1 MKPLGAILLIGLPLL
16 GKAQLESATRLVLT
30 GPDPE
35 QRQVEG
41 LAYPS
46 SGDAAVSVDAARNQ
60 ASTFV
65 EVDGSAVLEGD
76 LSPAPSE
83 YTAGMVVTMV
93 LTQSNSGAATVNLNG
108 LGPRSLLKHGRLPL
122 DSADLAPG
130 VPVRMAYD
138 GEAFR
143 VLSSTYLP
151 CRKGYSIGARE
162 YCIEDSS
169 RADTTFL
176 AALQLCRS
184 KDARLCTYAEW
195 VHACQSNP
203 GFIGTVLDYEW
214 VDSAA
219 NNANGAK
226 LVGNGGDGTP
236 GSPVGI
242 NCGHG
247 GQASISNGRGR
258 YRCCTHR

>member
-1 MKPLGAILLIGLPLL
+1 MKPLGAILLIALPFT
-16 GKAQLESATRLVLT
+16 GQAQLESATRLVLT
-30 GPDPE
+30 GSAPE

-41 LAYPS
+41 LAYPVS
-46 SGDAAVSVDAARNQ
+46 ADAAVSVDAARNQ
-60 ASTFV
+60 ATSFV
-65 EVDGSAVLEGD
+65 EVNGSAVLEGD
-76 LSPAPSE
+76 LSPAPSA
-83 YTAGMVVTMV
+83 YTAGMLVTMV
-93 LTQSNSGAATVNLNG
+93 LTESNSAAATVSLNG
-108 LGPRSLLKHGRLPL
+108 LGPRLLLKHGGLPL
-122 DSADLAPG
+122 DSADLVPG

-138 GEAFR
+138 GQAFR

-151 CRKGYSIGARE
+151 CRQGYSIGARE
-162 YCIEDSS
+162 FCIEDSAQ
-169 RADTTFL
+169 ADTTFL
-176 AALQLCRS
+176 AALQHCRS
-184 KDARLCTYAEW
+184 KDARLCTFAEW
-195 VHACQSNP
+195 VHTCQSNP

-226 LVGNGGDGTP
+226 LVGNGGDGTA

-258 YRCCTHR
+258 FRCCTHR